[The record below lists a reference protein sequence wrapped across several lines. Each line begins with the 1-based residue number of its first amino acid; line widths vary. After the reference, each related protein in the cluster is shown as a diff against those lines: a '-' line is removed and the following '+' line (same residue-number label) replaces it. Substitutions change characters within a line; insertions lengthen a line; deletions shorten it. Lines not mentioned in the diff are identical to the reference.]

1 MTGSYQADS
10 TQGKENKPFRRG
22 KTDFRHHISLILNEI

>member
-10 TQGKENKPFRRG
+10 TQGKENKPFRR
-22 KTDFRHHISLILNEI
+22 KKDFRHHISLILNEI

>member
-10 TQGKENKPFRRG
+10 TQGKENKPFG
-22 KTDFRHHISLILNEI
+22 GEKDFRHHISLILNEI

>member
-10 TQGKENKPFRRG
+10 TQGKEKQTISEG
-22 KTDFRHHISLILNEI
+22 KKDFRHHISLILNEI